1 MNKNVL
7 IVDDSNTNNILLE
20 NILLGEGIRSSIA
33 FNGKEAIKIAKSA
46 KPDLILLDIM
56 MPEIDGLTVFNE
68 LKKDIKTNNIPVV
81 FITARNDDDL
91 KQKAIN
97 AGALDLIQKPIN
109 VSYVIDL
116 VKRILLN

>member
-56 MPEIDGLTVFNE
+56 MPEIDGFTIFNE

-81 FITARNDDDL
+81 FITARNDNGL

-109 VSYVIDL
+109 VTNVIDL
-116 VKRILLN
+116 VKQILLN

>member
-20 NILLGEGIRSSIA
+20 NILLGEGIQSSIA
-33 FNGKEAIKIAKSA
+33 YNGIEAIKIATKE

-56 MPEIDGLTVFNE
+56 MPEKDGFTVFNE
-68 LKKDIKTNNIPVV
+68 LKDNIETKSIPVV
-81 FITARNDDDL
+81 FITARNDNEL
-91 KQKAIN
+91 KQKALN
-97 AGALDLIQKPIN
+97 AGAFDFIEKPIS
-109 VSYVIDL
+109 VAYVIDL

>member
-20 NILLGEGIRSSIA
+20 NILLGEGIQSSIA
-33 FNGKEAIKIAKSA
+33 YNGIEAIEIATTE

-56 MPEIDGLTVFNE
+56 MPEKDGFTVFSE
-68 LKKDIKTNNIPVV
+68 LKDNIETKSIPVV
-81 FITARNDDDL
+81 FITARNDSEL
-91 KQKAIN
+91 KQKALN
-97 AGALDLIQKPIN
+97 AGAIDFIEKPIN
-109 VSYVIDL
+109 VNYVIDL

>member
-20 NILLGEGIRSSIA
+20 NILLGEGIKSSIA
-33 FNGKEAIKIAKSA
+33 FSGKEALELTKLD

-56 MPEIDGLTVFNE
+56 MPDIDGFTVFNE
-68 LKKDIKTNNIPVV
+68 LKNDIKTKNIPVV
-81 FITARNDDDL
+81 FITAKNDDNL

-97 AGALDLIQKPIN
+97 AGAFDLIQKPIN
-109 VSYVIDL
+109 VNYVIDL